1 MPAVSRALRG
11 AVAVAGLLALL
22 VGVPVLLAI
31 AVGWPLP
38 RGVPVWHDITAT
50 FSGELPLDPTTVWK
64 VLACVVW
71 VAWAQILTATI
82 VEAAALARGGVALPI
97 HGLTHMQGLIGPLL
111 GTAALLLPSSVASP
125 AATPAVPSLAAARTL
140 VTLGDSPTSLPT
152 PTPPDT
158 PQAPASAPATT
169 MDHIVVRGD
178 TLWDLAERYL
188 APGGT
193 HEQIGAGVRDL
204 FEFNK
209 NRPQPDG
216 SSLTDASLIRPG
228 WVLRIPVTS
237 PPATPAGS
245 TVTVAPDD
253 SLWQI
258 AEEHLGDGHRY
269 REVFDLNAGRPQ
281 PDGDTL
287 TEPSLIRPGWRLE
300 LPANGTEPPAAPA
313 SGPAEVTA
321 PTQASAPASPTP
333 SPLPVQGPSQA
344 PSSTNRDTSPDDEAT
359 TRIPPTTQTTVSD
372 TPALADSPSDHR
384 AAPIGA
390 LGIAG
395 GLLGA
400 GLATTLAFRRRRQRV
415 HRQPGTERPPLPAD
429 AAPVVDALA
438 DADCDLTIGIDYALR
453 RLGHELA
460 SRPSIPVPVI
470 ATLDGTN
477 LELLLDR
484 DDPNPPDG
492 WTAVA
497 AGRIWRTPLEPG
509 GDDPTAGPAWLPTL
523 VSIGALDAGGLLL
536 NLEAVGA
543 VGLVGDA
550 TACAALARSIAVE
563 LTLTPL
569 ADLPAV
575 HVVGDVIGDVT
586 GLPHVRRHDDFAAAL
601 GAAAKDTA
609 AIVSAITQP
618 DAASVIG
625 LRCRAPDEAWPPA
638 VIVTDSTEGDIDAVT
653 RGSEYAGVVVVIVGR
668 CPAGALEVHVTSNE
682 LVVPAL
688 GLRCAPQQLDEA
700 VVDTISEM
708 LDIADD
714 ACVVPADSEPL
725 VLFPRDDLDTNNES
739 ETSDSQKLHLRLLGP
754 ITVEG
759 VELQPQQLALLAYL
773 ALHGEVTADALREAV
788 WGGKPPTRERF
799 LNTVHEFRRVVGADV
814 LPTSTDGRYR
824 LQHVWTDLAEVERL
838 VASASA
844 HGEEAVTHLRA
855 ALELVS
861 GPPISY
867 ERRHRRHFT
876 WVDLG
881 NHASRWERIVAD
893 AAHLLATIAL
903 SDGDVDLARW
913 AAERG
918 LVAAP
923 ASETLTC
930 DLISAHLAA
939 GDRVR
944 AERVGDEYAR
954 VLDDLGF
961 DEPPEAVQ
969 ELLEGRR
976 AS

>member
-1 MPAVSRALRG
+1 MGALSRAIRG
-11 AVAVAGLLALL
+11 AVAVAGLLVLL
-22 VGVPVLLAI
+22 VGVPVLLVI

-38 RGVPVWHDITAT
+38 RVVPVWHDITAT
-50 FSGELPLDPTTVWK
+50 FGGELPLDPTTVWK

-71 VAWAQILTATI
+71 IAWAQILTATI
-82 VEAAALARGGVALPI
+82 AEAAALARGGVALPI
-97 HGLTHMQGLIGPLL
+97 RGLTHMQGLIGPLL
-111 GTAALLLPSSVASP
+111 GTAALLLPSSFAPPAS
-125 AATPAVPSLAAARTL
+125 TPAVPSLAAARTL

-158 PQAPASAPATT
+158 RQAPASASVTT
-169 MDHIVVRGD
+169 IDHVVVRGD

-188 APGGT
+188 APGGN
-193 HEQIGAGVRDL
+193 HEQIGGRVREL
-204 FEFNK
+204 FELNT
-209 NRPQPDG
+209 NRSQPDG
-216 SSLTDASLIRPG
+216 ASLTDASLIRPG
-228 WVLRIPVTS
+228 WVLRIPVAS
-237 PPATPAGS
+237 PPAAPARS
-245 TVTVAPDD
+245 TVTVAPGD

-258 AEEHLGDGHRY
+258 AADDLGDGHRY
-269 REVFDLNAGRPQ
+269 GEVFDLNAGRPQ
-281 PDGDTL
+281 PDGHTL

-300 LPANGTEPPAAPA
+300 LPTNDTQPAGAAPP
-313 SGPAEVTA
+313 SVPAGVTA
-321 PTQASAPASPTP
+321 PTQKSAPESAP
-333 SPLPVQGPSQA
+333 SPPPEDESSLA
-344 PSSTNRDTSPDDEAT
+344 PSPTNRDTPPDDDAT
-359 TRIPPTTQTTVSD
+359 TRIPATTQTTVID
-372 TPALADSPSDHR
+372 TPAPADSPTDHS

-400 GLATTLAFRRRRQRV
+400 GLAATLAFRRRRQRV
-415 HRQPGTERPPLPAD
+415 HRQPGTELPPLPAD

-438 DADCDLTIGIDYALR
+438 DADCDLTIGVDHALR
-453 RLGHELA
+453 RLGHTLG
-460 SRPSIPVPVI
+460 SRSSIPVPVI
-470 ATLDGTN
+470 ATLDGAN

-497 AGRIWRTPLEPG
+497 AGRIWRTPLGPL
-509 GDDPTAGPAWLPTL
+509 GDDPAAGPAWLPTL

-543 VGLVGDA
+543 VGIVGDA
-550 TACAALARSIAVE
+550 TACAALARSITAE
-563 LTLTPL
+563 LTFTPL
-569 ADLPAV
+569 ADLPGV
-575 HVVGDVIGDVT
+575 HVVGNVIGDVAA
-586 GLPHVRRHDDFAAAL
+586 LPNVRRHDAFPAAL
-601 GAAAKDTA
+601 DAAAKDTA
-609 AIVSAITQP
+609 PIATAITQA
-618 DAASVIG
+618 DAASVVG

-638 VIVTDSTEGDIDAVT
+638 VIVTDSTESDIDAVA
-653 RGSEYAGVVVVIVGR
+653 RGPEHAGVVVVIVGR

-682 LVVPAL
+682 LVIPAL

-708 LDIADD
+708 LDVADA
-714 ACVVPADSEPL
+714 ACVFPSEGEPL
-725 VLFPRDDLDTNNES
+725 VLFPCDEPDTNRES
-739 ETSDSQKLHLRLLGP
+739 TSDGQSLHLRLLGP

-799 LNTVHEFRRVVGADV
+799 LNTIHEFRRAVGADV

-824 LQHVWTDLAEVERL
+824 LHQVWTDLAEVERL
-838 VASASA
+838 VSSASTTRD
-844 HGEEAVTHLRA
+844 EAVTHLRA

-881 NHASRWERIVAD
+881 NHPSRWERIVGD
-893 AAHLLATIAL
+893 AAHELATIAL
-903 SDGDVDLARW
+903 GDGDVDLARW

-930 DLISAHLAA
+930 DLIRAHLAA
-939 GDRVR
+939 GDRIT
-944 AERVGDEYAR
+944 AERVVDEYAR
-954 VLDDLGF
+954 VLDDLGY